1 MAERQGEGSFGP
13 AQTEF
18 VLLSTSFIPEI
29 ARPSLRV
36 TEHTVELLCFD
47 FTQKLSEKK
56 SGSRAALG
64 RNEDHARNSPDLA

>member
-13 AQTEF
+13 EQTEF

-36 TEHTVELLCFD
+36 TGRTVELLCFD

-56 SGSRAALG
+56 NGSRAPLG
-64 RNEDHARNSPDLA
+64 RNEDHALNSPDLA